1 MKQFLIIIVLSISS
15 IAILNAQKKP
25 KPEPVLQPVSN
36 KEVVQSVF
44 PASTK
49 VEKINDYWFKILD
62 DKNKV
67 YGYAMT
73 STNYCKNIIG
83 YNNTTPVIII
93 TDKKMVI
100 KKIALLSHYESP
112 GYIKRLQQ
120 MGFFNNWDNLKL
132 KEAGKVNPDAYTGAT
147 VTALA
152 VNENVKFLIENGLKN
167 LPR

>member
-1 MKQFLIIIVLSISS
+1 MKQFLFLIVLIFSTSI
-15 IAILNAQKKP
+15 ILFAQKKP

-44 PASTK
+44 PESTK
-49 VEKINDYWFKILD
+49 VEKINDFWFKIVD

-132 KEAGKVNPDAYTGAT
+132 KEAAKIQPDAYTGAT
-147 VTALA
+147 ITALA
-152 VNENVKFLIENGLKN
+152 VNENVKFLITNGLKN